1 MSTNRPDDDHQPS
14 YNVAG
19 QRRRQGSGTL
29 QDGADIVANLTG
41 DGQGASQAQDAV
53 SAALMMVIGIPRT
66 GPGPDP
72 NQLPGLTPGTPA
84 MPGTPAY
91 AAAERFAA
99 LPASVRHAWLAA
111 HLAALRAGQITLGQ
125 LP

>member
-1 MSTNRPDDDHQPS
+1 M
-14 YNVAG
+14 YK
-19 QRRRQGSGTL
+19 RQE
-29 QDGADIVANLTG
+29 QDGADIVAGLTG

-53 SAALMMVIGIPRT
+53 TAALMMVTGIPRT

-72 NQLPGLTPGTPA
+72 NQLPGRTLGTPA

-99 LPASVRHAWLAA
+99 LPASVRHAWLAV